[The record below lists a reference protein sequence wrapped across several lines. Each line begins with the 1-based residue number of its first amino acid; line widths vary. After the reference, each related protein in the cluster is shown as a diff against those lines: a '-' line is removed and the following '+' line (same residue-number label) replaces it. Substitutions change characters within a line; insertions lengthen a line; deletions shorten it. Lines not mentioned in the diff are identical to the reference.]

1 MKVLLED
8 VRAFVSGVRC
18 ALEGILFTLRSQ
30 RNFRIHLAMAVVVL
44 VVGALL
50 HFNRQEFILLLLTV
64 ILVLLA
70 ELLNTALEV
79 AMNLVEARDHPVVR
93 HAKDIAAGAV
103 LLAVIGSVVV
113 GVLLFGPKLGLVWRG
128 R

>member
-1 MKVLLED
+1 MKGFLED
-8 VRAFVSGVRC
+8 LRAFAGSFRC
-18 ALEGILFTLRSQ
+18 ALKGILFAVRSQ
-30 RNFRIHLAMAVVVL
+30 RNFKIHLAMAVVVL

-50 HFNRQEFILLLLTV
+50 HFNRQEFILLFLTV

-70 ELLNTALEV
+70 ELLNTALEI
-79 AMNLVEARDHPVVR
+79 AMNLVEAREHPVVR

-113 GVLLFGPKLGLVWRG
+113 GALLFGPKLAAWYR